1 MEQNIEAALST
12 LKEKCDDL
20 ATINVLYADRVSALE
35 KENKDLKAKL
45 KLANDKHLYYE
56 DILKMANDNYDCLL
70 TQKNYKFNND
80 NNKTPSFMIP
90 IYIVMGFTMM
100 LLAYTFI
107 R

>member
-1 MEQNIEAALST
+1 MEQNIESALST

-35 KENKDLKAKL
+35 KENQDLKAKL

-56 DILKMANDNYDCLL
+56 DIIEMQHENYDALDA
-70 TQKNYKFNND
+70 K
-80 NNKTPSFMIP
+80 NKTPAYMIP
-90 IYIVMGFTMM
+90 IYIVIGFTMM